1 MIRGREGGL
10 IIITIIVIIN
20 VLCLCACTVR
30 IGGVRFYMHTCM
42 YIVCVFVCRV

>member
-20 VLCLCACTVR
+20 CNNIHVMSNVR
-30 IGGVRFYMHTCM
+30 N
-42 YIVCVFVCRV
+42 